1 MDKNVTYRKLQEGDE
16 SIFFDLVLLFN
27 EEFESP
33 NTDFVNH
40 ANIAELLSN
49 PLFICIVGIK
59 GNEVIGGL
67 TGYELPMYD
76 RMGSSLYLYDIAV
89 GGNDQRK
96 GIGSR
101 LVKELVEYC
110 KSKQINEIFVQADAI
125 DQHAVEFYKK
135 LGGEISSVYQFTFTV
150 KS

>member
-1 MDKNVTYRKLQEGDE
+1 MDKNVTYRKLQVGNE
-16 SIFFDLVLLFN
+16 SLFFDLVLLFN
-27 EEFESP
+27 KEFETP
-33 NTDFVNH
+33 NTDFVNND
-40 ANIAELLSN
+40 NIAELLSN

-76 RMGSSLYLYDIAV
+76 RLGSSLYLYDIAV
-89 GGNDQRK
+89 RRNDQRK

-101 LVKELVEYC
+101 LVRELVENC
-110 KSKQINEIFVQADAI
+110 KTKQINEIFVQADAL
-125 DQHAVEFYKK
+125 DQHAVEFYRK
-135 LGGEISSVYQFTFTV
+135 LGGEISSVYHFTFTD